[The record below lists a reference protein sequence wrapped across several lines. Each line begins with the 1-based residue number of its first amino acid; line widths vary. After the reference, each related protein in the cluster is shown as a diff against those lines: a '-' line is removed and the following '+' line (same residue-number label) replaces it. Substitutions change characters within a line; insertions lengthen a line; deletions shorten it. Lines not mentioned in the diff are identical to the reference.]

1 MGVKE
6 VYREERVSKAGKKY
20 QVLCV
25 VFENGYKY
33 ENFLSNEQVYILN
46 DVPVRK

>member
-1 MGVKE
+1 MGVRE
-6 VYREERVSKAGKKY
+6 VYREERTSKAGNAY

-33 ENFLSNEQVYILN
+33 ESFLSNEQQYILAE
-46 DVPVRK
+46 VPLRK

>member
-1 MGVKE
+1 MGVKD
-6 VYREERVSKAGKKY
+6 VYREERVSKAGKSY

-33 ENFLSNEQVYILN
+33 ENFLSNEQVYILS
-46 DVPVRK
+46 DVPIRK

>member
-1 MGVKE
+1 MGVKD
-6 VYREERVSKAGKKY
+6 VYREERVSKAGKEY